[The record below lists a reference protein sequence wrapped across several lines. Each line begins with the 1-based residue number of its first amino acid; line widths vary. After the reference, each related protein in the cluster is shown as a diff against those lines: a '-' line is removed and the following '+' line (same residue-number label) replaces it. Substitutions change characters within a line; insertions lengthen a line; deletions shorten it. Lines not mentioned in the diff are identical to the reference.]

1 MNLSIKPGI
10 HYIVLHNFKSFSGTH
25 KIGPFLDFTAV
36 IGPNGGGK
44 SNIMD
49 AISFCLGVKSIDL
62 RATNLKELIY
72 RKEDEVPGETG
83 RSSFVEISLVNGSGH
98 EYNLKRTISPG
109 GTSEY
114 YINDERFSYEDYNAC
129 LEESNILVK
138 AKNFLVFQ
146 GQVDALAMKSGKELT
161 ALFEKIA
168 GSDEFEE
175 EYEAAKENVARKHQQ
190 MKAISNK
197 IDFLKAEKKKLKA
210 QKANAMEYDQ
220 LTTKLKNLQVD
231 YHTAQ
236 LVMHEREIESKVSA
250 REQSVTELEQ
260 AKKDK
265 EKASVAL
272 RECENSLKKYE
283 DKLLSSND
291 HHQSKAQHLLVKRP
305 QLTRLKETIKGLE
318 QTIQDK
324 HHTIA
329 SLTLE
334 IQENTVKKQQILK
347 ELEIL
352 DATIQD
358 KLTNNSQ
365 SAAIELEPKLKEEYF
380 SLKKE
385 AGLRTFSEKKELEMA
400 KKDLAAKQLVLTQTQ
415 DLLQEKLTQKQDL
428 DQHIQTLSK
437 EIAGL
442 QIEQQV
448 TESKLQLRN
457 QEFISGNEEFEYNR
471 TRYRELTERL
481 VTIEDALRQSNVYL
495 HVNKEKEKETSAID
509 EIIRSIPGIR
519 GRFRDLVTP
528 ISQKYSLSLQAA
540 LGNILEYIISDT
552 IESAG
557 SLNMRLKEKSLQKD
571 ILILENLPDIRINE
585 SLRHNLLGTGFL
597 LPDVLDYDKT
607 YGLEKAVMVFCGNK
621 VITESLDS
629 ANSIRT
635 MRGVKMVITQDGVII
650 KSGMI
655 TSATRKLR
663 EHKTSNLNKLHK
675 EEEKLKAEMSEMELS
690 IKTADILQQIKQD
703 ISDCTYHLRKISGQ
717 LEFTQETLGQQVD
730 ARKQVNFEIKELEK
744 KNRQIQNSLKPY
756 EEKCRAVENIIQNV
770 YSNIFATLCKK
781 LGLKSYTELENTS
794 LAESEKLQNELQKLR
809 IEQAKAQSMVDSIDL
824 EGSIQNLQ
832 MLSVSLDKDKTQL
845 STLISKTSSLEDE
858 INTLKNAQDQ
868 DKCAENSIRKEIT
881 SGNDKRVALRGKF
894 EQSTK
899 KCSSLEKGI
908 VAEERELES
917 LIEQKRQAIEE
928 LLVKDLNMPFVQSG
942 DYMDLDFNRIDAKL
956 IRMTDKQL
964 EEECDRLAINI
975 EKETKNIEDIA
986 SKGKC
991 TFNPDKLND
1000 METQIKDLITDTDTA
1015 NEALNQSQA
1024 TFNELKEKRKSRF
1037 LETFMPVAGI
1047 INRIYKEM
1055 TKLQKNNY
1063 YGGNALLYL
1072 EDADEPYNGGV
1083 IYSPTPPGKRC
1094 MYEMEQLSGGE
1105 KTIAAL
1111 SLLFAIRAAHPSPFY
1126 ILDEVDAFL
1135 DVENRQLLL
1144 GYLQSI
1150 CTEVQ
1155 CIMITHKEEFYV
1167 NADNLIGTTFV
1178 PSELTSR
1185 AYSLDLRSIGVNQLA
1200 VS

>member
-1 MNLSIKPGI
+1 MNPSVKPGI
-10 HYIVLHNFKSFSGTH
+10 QYILLHNFKSFSGTH
-25 KIGPFLDFTAV
+25 RIGPFLDFTAV

-83 RSSFVEISLVNGSGH
+83 RSSFVEIKLVNAFSREIH
-98 EYNLKRTISPG
+98 LKRTINPG
-109 GTSEY
+109 GSSEY
-114 YINDERFSYEDYNAC
+114 YINHEKFSYEEYNKC

-168 GSDEFEE
+168 GSDEFES
-175 EYEAAKENVARKHQQ
+175 EYEEAKENVNRKHQQ
-190 MKAISNK
+190 MKAISNR

-210 QKANAMEYDQ
+210 QKANAMEYDSI
-220 LTTKLKNLQVD
+220 TNKLKNLQID

-236 LVMHEREIESKVSA
+236 LVMHEREIESKVNA
-250 REQSVTELEQ
+250 REETMNELEQ

-265 EKASVAL
+265 EKAAVKL
-272 RECENSLKKYE
+272 RDCENQLKKYE
-283 DKLLSSND
+283 DKILSSND
-291 HHQSKAQHLLVKRP
+291 ALQGKAQQLLIKRP
-305 QLTRLKETIKGLE
+305 QLARLKETIKGLE
-318 QTIQDK
+318 QTIEHK
-324 HHTIA
+324 EASIA
-329 SLTLE
+329 DLNTE
-334 IQENTVKKQQILK
+334 IQENSVKKQEISR
-347 ELEIL
+347 ELEYLENSIH
-352 DATIQD
+352 D
-358 KLTNNSQ
+358 KIAANSQ

-380 SLKKE
+380 LLKKE

-400 KKDLAAKQLVLTQTQ
+400 KKDLAAKQLALAQAQEMLVEKQNLKQNLDKQIDGLT
-415 DLLQEKLTQKQDL
+415 
-428 DQHIQTLSK
+428 K
-437 EIAGL
+437 EIAVL
-442 QIEQQV
+442 QIDQSTNEA
-448 TESKLQLRN
+448 KLNARA
-457 QEFISGNEEFEYNR
+457 EEFKVGSEEMEYKR
-471 TRYRELTERL
+471 GIYKDLADKL
-481 VTIEDALRQSNVYL
+481 VIIEDALRQSTVYL
-495 HVNKEKEKETSAID
+495 HVNKEREKEKSAID
-509 EIIRSIPGIR
+509 EILRSIPGIR

-528 ISQKYSLSLQAA
+528 ISQKYSLSLSAG
-540 LGNILEYIISDT
+540 LGNILEYIIADT

-585 SLRHNLLGTGFL
+585 ALRHSLSGSGLL
-597 LPDVLDYDKT
+597 LPDVLNYDKS

-621 VITESLDS
+621 VVTESLDS
-629 ANSIRT
+629 ANLLRT
-635 MRGVKMVITQDGVII
+635 MRGVKMVITLEGVII
-650 KSGMI
+650 KNGMI
-655 TSATRKLR
+655 TSATRKR
-663 EHKTSNLNKLHK
+663 KEQKTSNIEKLEREQESLK
-675 EEEKLKAEMSEMELS
+675 EEIEVLEGSLKSFDS
-690 IKTADILQQIKQD
+690 LQTLKQD
-703 ISDCTYHLRKISGQ
+703 ISDCTYNLRKITGQ
-717 LEFTQETLGQQVD
+717 LEFTEESLNSLID
-730 ARKQVNFEIKELEK
+730 ARKQVNVDIKELEK
-744 KNRQIQNSLKPY
+744 KVRQIQNSLKPFQD
-756 EEKCRAVENIIQNV
+756 KCRNIEASIQNIYAGV
-770 YSNIFATLCKK
+770 FVGLCKR
-781 LGLKSYTELENTS
+781 LGLRSYTELENTS
-794 LAESEKLQNELQKLR
+794 LADSEKLQDELQKLR
-809 IEQAKAQSMVDSIDL
+809 IEQAKAQTMADSIDL
-824 EGSIQNLQ
+824 EGSISNLQ
-832 MLSVSLDKDKTQL
+832 MLTASLDKDRAQL
-845 STLISKTSSLEDE
+845 ASLISKTSALEDE
-858 INTLKNAQDQ
+858 ISSLKQAQDQ
-868 DKCAENSIRKEIT
+868 DKSSESAIRKEIAG
-881 SGNDKRVALRGKF
+881 SNENRLALRGKF

-899 KCSSLEKGI
+899 KCMSLEKAI

-928 LLVKDLNMPFVQSG
+928 LLVKDLSMPFTKNSDSV
-942 DYMDLDFNRIDAKL
+942 DLDFNKIDCKI

-964 EEECDRLAINI
+964 DEECDRLAIHI

-991 TFNPDKLND
+991 TFNPDK
-1000 METQIKDLITDTDTA
+1000 MQEIEFQIKDLISDTHTA
-1015 NEALNQSQA
+1015 NEALNEAQGK
-1024 TFNELKEKRKSRF
+1024 FNELKEKRKSRF

-1135 DVENRQLLL
+1135 DIENRQLLL

-1150 CTEVQ
+1150 CSEVQ

-1167 NADNLIGTTFV
+1167 NADNLIGTTFI